1 MPHYGQ
7 KASSLVPPLLSD
19 SAAADV
25 YRMSVR
31 PWLLACAVLV
41 GALLAGG
48 SAAAT
53 SPFLIA
59 SESYYR
65 LDVPGGAMSVT
76 VEAEVRAAA
85 AGELKAVDLYAMPQ
99 ARNVV
104 VRSDGGDLA
113 FITKDLSEGDGDSTL
128 VLVTL
133 ARPLKNGAR
142 VKLTMSYDVPA
153 QTSELVHIQPG
164 STEALFVSQGAGSFV
179 FIDVP
184 KDGDN
189 YFEPGCLRA
198 AFQPDS
204 VKDAGLVRWV
214 CGDATLIAL
223 NAENPSV
230 LEKCAALDD
239 KCRQR
244 VVNSPFSAFA
254 QSLTDPSLRG
264 VIEDQVQLKRGP
276 VKLSLKYFR
285 TDQAWA
291 EKQFAIART
300 ALPRLEEAYNFP
312 YPRDTIV
319 MRESRF
325 IGVLGLAGVAF
336 PELGEVLI
344 SAGDSIDEEVTV
356 HELAH
361 QWAGSNM
368 ETSWL
373 WEGLAEWGLRSV
385 AAGLSI
391 NPRDW
396 KWQSYGYTD
405 PLATWWNGSSVTN
418 SYYWYGKAGAFWF
431 EYEKAVGGPEK
442 MRQVLG
448 QLDDDPKRLPVGGR
462 WFMDVGERVSAANLD
477 ALFSKWV
484 WADTASSL
492 LAERRAAHDLV
503 ATLAAR
509 AARMGFSGMPPEIQA
524 NLDAW
529 AFTGVATQ
537 VKAATDILDDYLGV
551 VAMADEAG
559 LPQSNGVIDAWP
571 VRRLTEVAALV
582 EDQRQAI
589 VSITA
594 AVRQLAEEAPGSPA
608 LRQLD
613 DARDRY
619 AHADYPAAKRVASG
633 STTTAF
639 NQVAAGK
646 VLAVARE
653 QKASFKP
660 SFLDQ
665 VGLLFSDPAG
675 DLAKAEK
682 AYTDG
687 DPTTALRLARSA
699 IDQWDGASGRGLM
712 YLAALA
718 GLMCAVTLGAWW
730 LLRRLDPGRAV
741 LQQRASAGH
750 ALAAPDERRGA
761 WRDWENTP

>member
-1 MPHYGQ
+1 
-7 KASSLVPPLLSD
+7 
-19 SAAADV
+19 
-25 YRMSVR
+25 MSVR
-31 PWLLACAVLV
+31 VWLIACAVLA
-41 GALLAGG
+41 GALFAGG
-48 SAAAT
+48 AAAA
-53 SPFLIA
+53 PIQFYVA

-65 LDVPGGAMSVT
+65 LDVPAGTMSVT
-76 VEAEVRAAA
+76 VDAEVRAAA
-85 AGELKAVDLYAMPQ
+85 AGELTQVPLWAMPS
-99 ARNVV
+99 ARNVA
-104 VRSDGGDLA
+104 VRSDGADLTVKTEA
-113 FITKDLSEGDGDSTL
+113 LSDTAGLPTL
-128 VLVTL
+128 VAVTL
-133 ARPLKNGAR
+133 ARPIKNGFTA
-142 VKLTMSYDVPA
+142 KLTMTYDVPA
-153 QTSELVHIQPG
+153 QTSDLVRVQPG
-164 STEALFVSQGAGSFV
+164 SIEALFVSQGAGSFV

-198 AFQPDS
+198 AAQPGS

-223 NAENPSV
+223 NTDNPSV

-244 VVNSPFSAFA
+244 LVNGPFSAFA

-264 VIEDQVQLKRGP
+264 VIEDQVQLQRGP

-312 YPRDTIV
+312 YPRDTLV

-325 IGVLGLAGVAF
+325 IGLVGAAGIAF
-336 PELGEVLI
+336 PDLGEVLI
-344 SAGDSIDEEVTV
+344 TSGNSIDEEVTV

-361 QWAGSNM
+361 QWAGSNL

-373 WEGLAEWGLRSV
+373 WEGLAEWGLRTL
-385 AAGLSI
+385 AAGL
-391 NPRDW
+391 NVTPRDW
-396 KWQSYGYTD
+396 HWQSFGYSD
-405 PLATWWNGSSVTN
+405 PLATWWNGSAVTEP
-418 SYYWYGKAGAFWF
+418 YYWYGKAGAFWF
-431 EYEKAVGGPEK
+431 EYEKAIGGREK

-462 WFMDVGERVSAANLD
+462 WFMDAGERVSGANLD
-477 ALFSKWV
+477 ALFAKWV

-492 LAERRAAHDLV
+492 LSERRAAHDLV

-509 AARMGFSGMPPEIQA
+509 ATQMGFSGIPPEIQA

-529 AFTGVATQ
+529 AFPGVAAQ
-537 VKAATDILDDYLGV
+537 VKTANDVLDDYLGV
-551 VAMADEAG
+551 VALADEAG

-571 VRRLTEVAALV
+571 VRRLSEVAALV

-589 VSITA
+589 VSITG
-594 AVRQLAEEAPGSPA
+594 AVRQLASEAPGSPA

-613 DARDRY
+613 DARGRY
-619 AHADYPAAKRVASG
+619 AQADYPAAKRLASG

-639 NQVAAGK
+639 NAVAAGK
-646 VLAVARE
+646 ILAVARE

-660 SFLDQ
+660 SFLER
-665 VGLLFSDPAG
+665 VGLLFSDPSG
-675 DLAKAEK
+675 DLDRAEK
-682 AYTDG
+682 AYAEG
-687 DPTTALRLARSA
+687 DPTSALRLARSA
-699 IDQWDGASGRGLM
+699 VDQWEGASGRGLM

-718 GLMCAVTLGAWW
+718 GAMCALTLGTWW
-730 LLRRLDPGRAV
+730 LLRRLDPERATPRR
-741 LQQRASAGH
+741 RAAAAGH
-750 ALAAPDERRGA
+750 ALGSPDERRGS